1 MTWVSAMTVAVYN
14 VSNRPQIQML
24 QLLETVLHQH
34 LLRLDEL
41 TSRVLGFFVP
51 DRGWFIREARHLER
65 LHRRFIILCVGTGHT
80 VMLQADDL
88 LVLVNACE
96 EALGE
101 LGRCSC

>member
-1 MTWVSAMTVAVYN
+1 MAVAVYN

-51 DRGWFIREARHLER
+51 DRRWFIREARHLER
-65 LHRRFIILCVGTGHT
+65 LHRRFVILCVGGTGHT
-80 VMLQADDL
+80 VMLQANDL

-96 EALGE
+96 EAL
-101 LGRCSC
+101 R